1 MGPQSAAKR
10 ITHTNFE
17 FKARLKD
24 DLRVRAAL
32 KKLRTRFVG
41 TDHQIDTYFRVTNGR
56 LKLREGRIENALIFY
71 HRTNRQHARES
82 KVQIAELPSGSG
94 VRRLLEAALGVLAVV
109 EKRREIYLV
118 GNVKIHLDRVPGLGE
133 FVEVEAIKKSKPA
146 GQSRKFAEAQS
157 AGRRAIFKGSSESR
171 TRKSSLCPTQTW
183 FQRNRPVVLRTDG
196 ASVAALPPARI
207 RPSGVCP
214 AEQLER

>member
-32 KKLRTRFVG
+32 KKLRARFVG
-41 TDHQIDTYFRVTNGR
+41 TDHQIDTYFRVASGR

-94 VRRLLEAALGVLAVV
+94 VRGLLEAALGVLAVV
-109 EKRREIYLV
+109 EKRREIYFV

-146 GQSRKFAEAQS
+146 GGEPKIRRSTIRRQARDFQRLFGVTDSEIVPLSYSDLVPKKPT
-157 AGRRAIFKGSSESR
+157 RRAK
-171 TRKSSLCPTQTW
+171 
-183 FQRNRPVVLRTDG
+183 D
-196 ASVAALPPARI
+196 
-207 RPSGVCP
+207 
-214 AEQLER
+214 

>member
-10 ITHTNFE
+10 ITHTTFE

-32 KKLRTRFVG
+32 KKLRARFVG
-41 TDHQIDTYFRVTNGR
+41 TDHQIDTYFRVANGR

-109 EKRREIYLV
+109 EKRREIYFV

-146 GQSRKFAEAQS
+146 GAEPKIRRSTIRRQARDFQRLFGVTDS
-157 AGRRAIFKGSSESR
+157 EIVPLSYSDLVPKKSTRRAK
-171 TRKSSLCPTQTW
+171 
-183 FQRNRPVVLRTDG
+183 D
-196 ASVAALPPARI
+196 
-207 RPSGVCP
+207 
-214 AEQLER
+214 